1 MKRQYNPSRWYRE
14 RNEMICNDYER
25 GMTVYEL
32 TLKWTL
38 SEARIRLILRWYGVE
53 L

>member
-32 TLKWTL
+32 TLKF
-38 SEARIRLILRWYGVE
+38 SSIFQILTW
-53 L
+53 LCI